1 MENLILSASNM
12 SDWIHVFF
20 AIFGMFIIFGIVAY
34 VVSKYEDNTNKINNK
49 SNTDDDNNNANCL
62 FNIIIIAIIICVCSI
77 ANCKGCSSHHGR
89 SNEDPEYQGDFSRHT

>member
-49 SNTDDDNNNANCL
+49 STTTGVV
-62 FNIIIIAIIICVCSI
+62 I
-77 ANCKGCSSHHGR
+77 
-89 SNEDPEYQGDFSRHT
+89 